1 MTQYPKSLLQS
12 ESQPWGRSIEQRL
25 ADLERQDRLVA
36 QESNNNLSQIN
47 GTLDRLT
54 QFSSITS
61 AFSNS
66 NTVPEPASP
75 NWSLQAFD
83 SSIDP
88 SVSIVANSGRVLVT
102 VSAVG
107 ELRVPGTGFASG
119 FLYPEAV
126 GVNSI
131 SINSLGLIVA
141 LGQFASSQFLGFGNS
156 FQLLYTLSPGSYT
169 FRARRAI
176 ETGGSSTGASFI
188 TKYRAITAQ
197 SIP

>member
-1 MTQYPKSLLQS
+1 MTQYPNSFLQS
-12 ESQPWGRSIEQRL
+12 ESQPWGRSVEQRL

-47 GTLDRLT
+47 STLDRLT
-54 QFSSITS
+54 QFYSTAS

-66 NTVPEPASP
+66 NTVLEPALPS
-75 NWSLQAFD
+75 WSLQAFN
-83 SSIDP
+83 SSVDP
-88 SVSIVANSGRVLVT
+88 SVTIVANTGRVLVT

-107 ELRVPGTGFASG
+107 ELSVPGTGFASG

-126 GVNSI
+126 GVDSI
-131 SINSLGLIVA
+131 SENSLGLIVA

-156 FQLLYTLSPGSYT
+156 FQLLYTLAPGSYT

-176 ETGGSSTGASFI
+176 EVGGSSTGA
-188 TKYRAITAQ
+188 TLVTTYRAITAQ